1 MSYEQGMPMLKDG
14 GQRGILIVYADWC
27 GTCKAYSKFF
37 KDPEVVK
44 ALRGLVL
51 MRADQDT
58 EPALSKKFGS
68 DGDYVPRTLALDAN
82 GAILTGAY
90 ENQGKFAYFIPADE
104 PDDLL
109 RFLRRVKAGK
119 R

>member
-1 MSYEQGMPMLKDG
+1 MLKDG